1 MKNKFKVGDMV
12 ECVDGKE
19 DDLLSNKL
27 KEGGLYKVREVD
39 ATFEGYPIIRIED
52 SWKAYYSKRFKLSNQ
67 KPMIRDTKGRFT
79 GKKNVVNVPTEAE
92 SISAFIKDEVD
103 RQVKAMM
110 ALIRNEVK
118 TETPKEVVQSG
129 FFEPKEG
136 EKYYFVDPFGDIGE
150 STSGYEPVL
159 FDDRV
164 LVGNCFRTEQDARD
178 HLEYL
183 KAIRRIKKY
192 IYENGMS
199 FSPNWEDSTE
209 DKFYL
214 KYEFSILEWNIDGS
228 GYNNRLPIIPF
239 LRSHRDCVRVASTCS
254 SDLDIIKNY
263 SISHNF

>member
-12 ECVDGKE
+12 ECISDENGTWRITPDKT
-19 DDLLSNKL
+19 
-27 KEGGLYKVREVD
+27 YKVLEVFPHYLRVLND
-39 ATFEGYPIIRIED
+39 EGYISEY
-52 SWKAYYSKRFKLSNQ
+52 KLALFKPSNS

-79 GKKNVVNVPTEAE
+79 GKKNAVNVPTEAE

-110 ALIRNEVK
+110 AEIRNEVK
-118 TETPKEVVQSG
+118 TETQKEAG

-136 EKYYFVDPFGDIGE
+136 EQYYFVDPFGDIGE

-164 LVGNCFRTEQDARD
+164 LVGNCFRTEQDAKD

-228 GYNNRLPIIPF
+228 SCNNRLPIIPF
-239 LRSHRDCVRVASTCS
+239 LRSHKDCVRVASTCS
-254 SDLDIIKNY
+254 SDLEIIKNY
-263 SISHNF
+263 SMSHNF